1 MAQWVLGSEEWSS
14 AAMGGWGGDRGRR
27 RHASSSADG
36 GDDGNFESFA
46 DGSGEAA
53 GVADIF
59 VSDEDVDVLADLALF
74 VDDAVASAGM
84 EPPELG

>member
-1 MAQWVLGSEEWSS
+1 LL
-14 AAMGGWGGDRGRR
+14 GGDERLERR
-27 RHASSSADG
+27 ARAGNTSTAADG

-74 VDDAVASAGM
+74 VHDAVADAGM